1 LQRCS
6 ISSIKIKCILAQHV
20 DILLV
25 PNKPQQ
31 LSIGEPSQVT
41 DSNRKRWKYTIT
53 WQVNVIT

>member
-1 LQRCS
+1 
-6 ISSIKIKCILAQHV
+6 V